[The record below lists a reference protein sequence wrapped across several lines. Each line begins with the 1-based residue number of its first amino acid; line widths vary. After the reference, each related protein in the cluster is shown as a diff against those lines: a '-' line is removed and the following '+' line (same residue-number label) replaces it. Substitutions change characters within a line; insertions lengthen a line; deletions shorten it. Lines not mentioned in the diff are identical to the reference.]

1 MKIIPSA
8 YAKPLYT
15 NQFYEAD
22 LWGGRGRSGSHN
34 TTLHALFMM
43 MTSNYFRGYFV
54 RAIQNTIRDSLWQ
67 DFKDRIDEI
76 SELNNIDLR
85 SKFHLEDSK
94 MKAVYLPNGNTIKSK
109 GFRASSK
116 SNTANMKSLAGAT
129 HIYIEECEEVG
140 EEEYSKARDSLRTI
154 KAKKSGVQIIRSWN
168 APPKDHWLVKN
179 YFDLMPAG
187 IDGYYKLKPKGLSG
201 HLPLYGN
208 YKINIKNLDSN
219 TVANYERY
227 KETNPRYYYNQILGL
242 VSDGGDAKVYYGWK
256 KISDKEFD
264 SIDFDAE
271 CYGVDFGDTAP
282 TAMVHV
288 KYKDGCFYRREILYK
303 SMRALKVEY
312 QDKITTVDKKEND
325 DYNIWSKHFGVL
337 SYVFDLIK
345 VNRDVPMFCDPAQ
358 KSIIIELRNNGYNAI
373 KAKKEKEA
381 NINFINRATNFYTE
395 NSINIEEEYN
405 NYYLERDV
413 NKVPIDGKPKKGND
427 HILEAAEYAVRGI
440 KDMLGLNL

>member
-1 MKIIPSA
+1 MKIIPSS

-15 NQFYEAD
+15 TKFYEAD

-34 TTLHALFMM
+34 ITLHALYMM
-43 MTSNYFRGYFV
+43 LTSNYFRGYFV

-67 DFKDRIDEI
+67 DFKDRIDEVSDI
-76 SELNNIDLR
+76 NNVELRELFSFD
-85 SKFHLEDSK
+85 DSK
-94 MKAVYLPNGNTIKSK
+94 MKAVYIPNGNTIKSK
-109 GFRASSK
+109 GFRASSL

-154 KAKKSGVQIIRSWN
+154 KSPVQIIRSWN

-179 YFDLMPAG
+179 YFDLMPSQYE
-187 IDGYYKLKPKGLSG
+187 GYYTLMPKNIQG

-208 YKINIKNLDSN
+208 YKTNIKNLDSN

-227 KETNPRYYYNQILGL
+227 KETSPRYYYNQILGL
-242 VSDGGDAKVYYGWK
+242 VSDGGDAKVYYGWQK
-256 KISDKEFD
+256 VTDAQFD
-264 SIDFDAE
+264 EIDAE
-271 CYGVDFGDTAP
+271 CEAYGTDFGDTAP

-288 KYKDGCFYRREILYK
+288 KYKDGCFFRREILYK
-303 SMRALKVEY
+303 SMRALKTEY
-312 QDKITTVDKKEND
+312 SEKINTIDKPDTEEDE
-325 DYNIWSKHFGVL
+325 YNIWNKHFGVL

-345 VNRDVPMFCDPAQ
+345 VNRDMPNFCDPAQ

-381 NINFINRATNFYTE
+381 NINFINRAKNYYTE
-395 NSINIEEEYN
+395 NSYNLEQEYN

-427 HILEAAEYAVRGI
+427 HILEASEYAVRGI
-440 KDMLGLNL
+440 KDLLGLQL